1 MLPFILSNQQ
11 CFQFTVYSFQLF
23 KSLHF
28 VAIQRNKTLVEKTL
42 TVINSGHSGTSRQ
55 VLISRTTKT
64 QQNFENHATF
74 TSIAISYSLL
84 RKSNL
89 IPDPDCSMYAI
100 CILGNGFCDF
110 QISQNQWSC

>member
-1 MLPFILSNQQ
+1 MFS
-11 CFQFTVYSFQLF
+11 VYSFQLF
-23 KSLHF
+23 KSLHL

-42 TVINSGHSGTSRQ
+42 TVINSGTSRR

-74 TSIAISYSLL
+74 TSIAISYSPLK
-84 RKSNL
+84 KSNL

-100 CILGNGFCDF
+100 CIFNYNLANMTNK
-110 QISQNQWSC
+110 I

>member
-100 CILGNGFCDF
+100 CIFNYNLANMTKK
-110 QISQNQWSC
+110 I